1 MAEPVTVTTQVASSI
16 DEAIESLRWCR
27 QHLQDRTVSHRLR
40 QIQIS
45 MSALALALDYEMDGQ
60 SPKAQLALEHAD
72 WRPRP
77 APRSVFDPHTYWMT
91 GNHH

>member
-1 MAEPVTVTTQVASSI
+1 MPEQATVTSQVAASI

-27 QHLQDRTVSHRLR
+27 EHLQDRAVSQRLR

-60 SPKAQLALEHAD
+60 SPKAQLALEHAN
-72 WRPRP
+72 WKPRP

-91 GNHH
+91 GHH